1 MTTATT
7 NYILLMVNIEDLC
20 IISWV
25 LLRLCIGGT
34 STAAAL
40 E

>member
-1 MTTATT
+1 MTTAAA
-7 NYILLMVNIEDLC
+7 NDILLIVNIEDLC

-25 LLRLCIGGT
+25 LLGLCIGGT